1 MTATTPAATAEE
13 TPGGR
18 SSATTLTLAS
28 ECIAVLTER
37 DETVATAESLTA
49 GLISA
54 TLATVPGAS
63 AVLRGGIAAYAS
75 EVKVS
80 VLGVD
85 AEVVEKHGVISGECA
100 VAMAEAARDLFR
112 AAWAVAATGVAGPDR
127 QEGRPVGTVYVAVAG
142 RRSVVA
148 EELSLSGERQAIRDD
163 TVAAALRLLLTR
175 CSSHETGSRA
185 AGTFPAR

>member
-1 MTATTPAATAEE
+1 MTATTVPATAEE
-13 TPGGR
+13 TAGAR
-18 SSATTLTLAS
+18 SSAMTSAMAS
-28 ECIAVLTER
+28 ECIAVLAER
-37 DETVATAESLTA
+37 DEPVATAESLTA

-54 TLATVPGAS
+54 TLANVPGAS

-85 AEVVEKHGVISGECA
+85 AGIVEQHGVISGECA
-100 VAMAEAARDLFR
+100 VAMGEAARNLFG
-112 AAWAVAATGVAGPDR
+112 AAWAVAATGVAGPER

-142 RRSVVA
+142 PRGVSV
-148 EELSLSGERQAIRDD
+148 EELSLSGSRQAIRDD

-175 CSSHETGSRA
+175 SSDETGSRA
-185 AGTFPAR
+185 AGTFPTR

>member
-1 MTATTPAATAEE
+1 VTATTPAATTEE
-13 TPGGR
+13 TTGGG
-18 SSATTLTLAS
+18 SPATALALAS
-28 ECIAVLTER
+28 ECIAVLAER
-37 DETVATAESLTA
+37 NETVATAESLTA

-85 AEVVEKHGVISGECA
+85 AGVVDEHGVISRECA
-100 VAMAEAARDLFR
+100 VAMAEAARNMFR
-112 AAWAVAATGVAGPDR
+112 TAWAVAATGVAGPDR
-127 QEGRPVGTVYVAVAG
+127 QEGRAVGTVYVAVAG
-142 RRSVVA
+142 SRTVSA
-148 EELSLSGERQAIRDD
+148 EELSLSGARQAIRDD

-175 CSSHETGSRA
+175 CSSEETGSRV